1 MHYVVIFVIG
11 LLTWIGL
18 SLDVSEVSYQ
28 LVGESDQI
36 LPITVAFG
44 IVLWFY
50 SARFAEWAAGNTPPA
65 GFPAGPT
72 SHFTTRLR
80 YVLFVLAYAGAGM
93 LALLLIYAAPQ
104 YIFAL
109 LCQIPGNAFTECETA
124 IGNVNP
130 RSIEALALGLSVA
143 IALLGL
149 PAIDARWRASLQR
162 AAQIPARATSL
173 EQTLVSNFDL
183 FSADRDEIERFLADY
198 NGAPGGPRLFL
209 GDLYAPRD
217 DGYLES
223 YPRCE
228 FIFHRLDGLS
238 DETRRTVGMA
248 EFAET
253 LNKLRAEMAGI
264 RKDVAGLHEMLD
276 KTLGRRFAG
285 EIRQIHQGSEIAP
298 APDARAVQDN
308 DGLPP
313 ESRAA
318 QRQARRHAG
327 ASDFRGRRSDE
338 YAITKLDDILKGLK
352 ATDEAFDES
361 DEVLRGF
368 MLKQL
373 SDISTRSK
381 AVYADVLKIIVL
393 MSLRVGSPQNF
404 LYHLGFDLTE
414 GEADPMEVGS
424 SLVVGV
430 FVLSLLVTAVLS
442 YIAPQDAMLILSHTL
457 GMVGGAVFGAF
468 VIANMIIGAEP
479 LFRRKG
485 AGVMRLRNCLTSFVG
500 AVFFTALAVVLLGQF
515 YPGTQALSLSF
526 APVSGLYG
534 LYIAMAVFREKDFS
548 DTRQAGQPFPPLP
561 ALPSLRDLVLGRA
574 DPPEGGV
581 SHKRYDFALF
591 AIAAAV
597 LSFACVVWANM
608 TLPRPGLWIVLCAA
622 VVVPGVLTDVIWLLD
637 RERNRRAAA
646 DGHRGTLSDILEDIR
661 FLLVCALAG
670 PPRFLV
676 WVIRLPARI
685 WFGIR
690 AAEPAPAAPKG

>member
-11 LLTWIGL
+11 LLCWIGL
-18 SLDVSEVSYQ
+18 SLDVTEVSYQ

-36 LPITVAFG
+36 LPILVAFG

-65 GFPAGPT
+65 GFPTGPT

-80 YVLFVLAYAGAGM
+80 YMLFVLAYAGAGM
-93 LALLLIYAAPQ
+93 LALLLIYVAPQ

-173 EQTLVSNFDL
+173 EQTLLSNFDL
-183 FSADRDEIERFLADY
+183 FSAERDEIDRFLADY
-198 NGAPGGPRLFL
+198 NGAPGGPRLFN

-238 DETRRTVGMA
+238 DETRRTVGIA

-253 LNKLRAEMAGI
+253 LTKLRAELAGI

-285 EIRQIHQGSEIAP
+285 EIRQVHQGTEIGSA
-298 APDARAVQDN
+298 ARAIAEAGDP
-308 DGLPP
+308 PP
-313 ESRAA
+313 ESRVA
-318 QRQARRHAG
+318 QRQARRYEG
-327 ASDFRGRRSDE
+327 ASDFAGRRSDE
-338 YAITKLDDILKGLK
+338 YAITKLDDILKALK

-373 SDISTRSK
+373 SDISARSK
-381 AVYADVLKIIVL
+381 AVYSDVLKIIVL

-404 LYHLGFDLTE
+404 LFHLGFDLTE

-442 YIAPQDAMLILSHTL
+442 WIAPQDAMLILTHTL

-526 APVSGLYG
+526 APVTGLYG
-534 LYIAMAVFREKDFS
+534 LYIAMAVFRERDFS
-548 DTRQAGQPFPPLP
+548 DTRQPGQPAPSLP
-561 ALPSLRDLVLGRA
+561 QLPSLRDLVLGRA

-591 AIAAAV
+591 AIAAAT
-597 LSFACVVWANM
+597 LCFGCVVWANM

-622 VVVPGVLTDVIWLLD
+622 VVVPGVLTSVIWLLD
-637 RERNRRAAA
+637 RERNRRGAAE
-646 DGHRGTLSDILEDIR
+646 GRRGTLSDILDDIR

-670 PPRFLV
+670 LPRFVV
-676 WVIRLPARI
+676 WLFRLPARI
-685 WFGIR
+685 WLGIR
-690 AAEPAPAAPKG
+690 AAERAPLAAKR